1 MINMIKHSPKVACR
15 HCFVHSPGETHVEKS
30 GRPATKQSDPPQSR
44 RTFETGLLTLY
55 LVTLVLA
62 YCGSHG
68 ASRLPSII
76 FGGFS
81 GVIPGQIDAA
91 LPNEDS

>member
-1 MINMIKHSPKVACR
+1 MVKHSAKVACR

-30 GRPATKQSDPPQSR
+30 GGPDTSAKQADPPQAR

-55 LVTLVLA
+55 LVTLGLA
-62 YCGSHG
+62 YRGSPV

-81 GVIPGQIDAA
+81 CVMPGEIDVV
-91 LPNEDS
+91 LPNEGS